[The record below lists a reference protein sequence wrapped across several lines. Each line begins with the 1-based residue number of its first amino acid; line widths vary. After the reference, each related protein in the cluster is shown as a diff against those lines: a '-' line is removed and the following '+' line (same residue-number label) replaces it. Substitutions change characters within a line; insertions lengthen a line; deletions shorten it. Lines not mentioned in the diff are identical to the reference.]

1 MITHKSANRFLAM
14 ILSLLLVFTLMTVLP
29 GSGRKAYADG
39 SVDTWDGTADTS
51 WYDAGNP
58 KTSYEITTAEQ
69 LAGLAKIENE
79 TNNNFKGVT
88 FTLKNDLDLA
98 GHPWTPIGTDDYY
111 SYFAG
116 TFDGGYHVIRNLTNE
131 NLA

>member
-51 WYDAGNP
+51 WMTG
-58 KTSYEITTAEQ
+58 
-69 LAGLAKIENE
+69 
-79 TNNNFKGVT
+79 
-88 FTLKNDLDLA
+88 
-98 GHPWTPIGTDDYY
+98 
-111 SYFAG
+111 
-116 TFDGGYHVIRNLTNE
+116 R
-131 NLA
+131 